1 MIPMRQPDE
10 KNFSLSYNFTS
21 NEVAV
26 LAKFLREHE
35 ETMPE
40 GLEFFYK
47 ALEEAVYKS
56 LSLDEVKKF
65 YS

>member
-21 NEVAV
+21 NEVAA

-35 ETMPE
+35 ENLPD

-47 ALEEAVYKS
+47 ALEESVYKS

>member
-10 KNFSLSYNFTS
+10 KKFTLSYNFTS
-21 NEVAV
+21 NEVAA
-26 LAKFLREHE
+26 LAKFLRDNQ
-35 ETMPE
+35 ETLPD
-40 GLEFFYK
+40 GLEYFYK
-47 ALEEAVYKS
+47 ALEDSVYKS

>member
-1 MIPMRQPDE
+1 MIPMRQVPE
-10 KNFSLSYNFTS
+10 KDFSLSYNFNS
-21 NEVAV
+21 QEVAA
-26 LAKFLREHE
+26 LARFMRDNE
-35 ETMPE
+35 EKLPS
-40 GLEFFYK
+40 GLELFCK